1 MLLAKVLAIVY
12 LILYMIGVR
21 GVAIKEYPLIL
32 IFMFLLLGIGDGVW
46 GIYKELEKLNES
58 RDE

>member
-46 GIYKELEKLNES
+46 GIYEELKKLNES